1 VKKAKNANGESQV
14 PNIIAQGT
22 SVTGDLISNGDFR
35 IEGTL
40 NGTIST
46 KGRIVIGETGVVEG
60 DISCQNAD
68 ISGKVSGNIIVEEL
82 TMLKVTS
89 KFEGHIRTTRLAIE
103 PGALFSGQCVM
114 GAPELVAEKTNKK

>member
-1 VKKAKNANGESQV
+1 MKKAKNSNGESQV

-114 GAPELVAEKTNKK
+114 RAPELVAEKTNKK